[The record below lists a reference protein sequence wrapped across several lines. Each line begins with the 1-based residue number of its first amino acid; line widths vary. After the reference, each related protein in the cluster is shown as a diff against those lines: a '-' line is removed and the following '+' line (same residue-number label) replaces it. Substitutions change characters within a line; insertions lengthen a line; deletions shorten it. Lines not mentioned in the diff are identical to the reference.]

1 MRELWLVAKH
11 TYWERVRSRSFL
23 LTTFG
28 LPLLMVAMMVV
39 FFLVI
44 MSGIDDRPL
53 GYVDRAGLLDPK
65 VSQRLNATH
74 TRTVEMQ
81 AFDTEDAAREALE
94 AEEIQAYYVVPE
106 DYLLETQDLRLYYWD
121 KNPAVTIIFNFN
133 RFLRA
138 SLIEKQPREIAA
150 ILTEGIDLTVRSADG
165 SKSFNSGNILSFL
178 LPFLLATSFFS
189 SINNSGNY
197 MFYAVMEEKASR
209 TIEILVT
216 SISPLQL
223 MGGKALGLVAVSL
236 TQLALWL
243 GTPTILALV
252 AGHFIAQIS
261 FAAIP
266 WRIIL
271 VALLYFLPTFALM
284 ASLMSA
290 IGAVFGEK
298 RQAYLIKVFI
308 NMLSSIPIFFVIL
321 IFADPDSPFLIL
333 LSLFPT
339 TAFTTIMMRWSLT
352 TIPLGQLVASWLL
365 LILATGGSLWIAARV
380 FRMGML
386 RYGQRLKL
394 PRVLTD
400 LFGSKRAA

>member
-11 TYWERVRSRSFL
+11 TYWERVRTRSFL
-23 LTTFG
+23 FTTFG
-28 LPLLMVAMMVV
+28 LPLLMVGVMVISI
-39 FFLVI
+39 LV
-44 MSGIDDRPL
+44 SLGRIDDRPL
-53 GYVDRAGLLDPK
+53 GYVDRSGLLNPK
-65 VSQRLNATH
+65 VLDRPNATN

-81 AFDTEDAAREALE
+81 AFDTEEAAREALE
-94 AEEIQAYYVVPE
+94 AGEIQAYYVVPE
-106 DYLLETQDLRLYYWD
+106 DYLETEDLRLYYWD
-121 KNPAVTIIFNFN
+121 EDPAVTILFNFN
-133 RFLRA
+133 RFLRT
-138 SLIEKQPREIAA
+138 SLIEMQPQEVAA

-165 SKSFNSGNILSFL
+165 SKSFSSGNLLSFF
-178 LPFLLATSFFS
+178 LPFLLATSFFF
-189 SINNSGNY
+189 SINNSSNY

-236 TQLALWL
+236 TQLVVWL
-243 GTPTILALV
+243 GTPAILALF

-266 WRIIL
+266 WRILL

-308 NMLSSIPIFFVIL
+308 SMLSSVPIFFVIL
-321 IFADPDSPFLIL
+321 VFADPDSPFLVF

-339 TAFTTIMMRWSLT
+339 TAFTTIMLRWGLT
-352 TIPLGQLVASWLL
+352 TIPLWQMVCSWLL
-365 LILATGGSLWIAARV
+365 LILATGGSLWMAARV
-380 FRMGML
+380 FRVGML

-394 PRVLTD
+394 PRALTN
-400 LFGSKRAA
+400 LFGSERAA

>member
-1 MRELWLVAKH
+1 MRELWLVAQH
-11 TYWERVRSRSFL
+11 TYGERVRTRSFL
-23 LTTFG
+23 FTTFG
-28 LPLLMVAMMVV
+28 LPLLMVAVMVV
-39 FFLVI
+39 FFLII

-65 VSQRLNATH
+65 VSQRLNATN

-81 AFDTEDAAREALE
+81 AFDTEDAAQEALK
-94 AEEIQAYYVVPE
+94 AEKIQAYYVVPE
-106 DYLLETQDLRLYYWD
+106 DYLETQDLRLYYWD
-121 KNPAVTIIFNFN
+121 EEPAVTILFNFN

-138 SLIEKQPREIAA
+138 SLIAMQPQEVAA
-150 ILTEGIDLTVRSADG
+150 TLTEGIDLTVRSADG
-165 SKSFNSGNILSFL
+165 SKSFSSGNILSFL
-178 LPFLLATSFFS
+178 LPFLLATSFFF

-197 MFYAVMEEKASR
+197 MFYAIMEEKVSR

-236 TQLALWL
+236 TQLAIWL

-252 AGHFIAQIS
+252 AGHFIPQSS
-261 FAAIP
+261 FVAIP
-266 WRIIL
+266 WRILL

-308 NMLSSIPIFFVIL
+308 NMLSSVPIFFVIL
-321 IFADPDSPFLIL
+321 VFADPDSPFLVF

-339 TAFTTIMMRWSLT
+339 TAFTTIMLRWSLT
-352 TIPLGQLVASWLL
+352 SIPLWQLICSWLL
-365 LILATGGSLWIAARV
+365 LILVTGGSLWMAARV
-380 FRMGML
+380 FRVGML

-394 PRVLTD
+394 PRALTD
-400 LFGSKRAA
+400 LFGSERAA